1 LPPVGPGSAGNAAF
15 GLKNVESESSGLGAS
30 GQHQLE
36 RRRRQVGDRD
46 GDPRLWLRL
55 VRPFGDDHS
64 LDAFGRHGFE
74 ADREHET
81 GRVDDLD
88 LLADPGAQRAG
99 EVAGIAALDYR
110 TIAVTSRKKSWQ
122 SLCCSYPIAS
132 NVS

>member
-1 LPPVGPGSAGNAAF
+1 LPPVGLGSAGNAAF
-15 GLKNVESESSGLGAS
+15 GLKDVESESSGLSAS

-55 VRPFGDDHS
+55 VLPFGDDHS
-64 LDAFGRHGFE
+64 LDACGRHCFE
-74 ADREHET
+74 AHREYET

-88 LLADPGAQRAG
+88 LLADPRPQRAG

-110 TIAVTSRKKSWQ
+110 AIALTSRKKSWQ
-122 SLCCSYPIAS
+122 SLCGSYPIAL